1 MYKILAVIVFII
13 SIIASYFIFKGG
25 NYIGEIQSVG
35 GRTLEEA
42 YYNGLGLV
50 YKGLSLFVL
59 TTGIFFSSF
68 LYRFSHDGKTSISIG
83 NFSSLFSKFQI
94 NKSNIL
100 KGEDDKKENNIRPK
114 IKKLLFIIIVI
125 VTCSYIAYE
134 TINLFIDTFHYQS
147 AVEDNIKA
155 TQEHMSVDVYRQF
168 KRLTTKQKNMFNNL
182 RVEKNMLPSEALAVV
197 KEMIKSNRL

>member
-125 VTCSYIAYE
+125 VTSLYI
-134 TINLFIDTFHYQS
+134 INKITDITHHFIQHQYKTDVSMCHLR
-147 AVEDNIKA
+147 
-155 TQEHMSVDVYRQF
+155 HRMSVDECKQF
-168 KRLTTKQKNMFNNL
+168 LKLTKKQQKMVLDIRNSRNMFTKDAIA
-182 RVEKNMLPSEALAVV
+182 EV
-197 KEMIKSNRL
+197 KKWTKSN